1 MSLLENHSS
10 PVVLRLNRDLVRTI
24 KRGHPWVYADA
35 LRELPSAPPGT
46 QAILLDNKK
55 GQPIARGIYDPECP
69 VALRICETDPNTK
82 LDDRWVER
90 RLRTAIELRKRAFDE
105 QTTGYRLINGEGDAM
120 PGLVVDVYNGHA
132 VMKLDG
138 EGPCGFWNAEP
149 IGMLLARECNLN
161 GVYERFKERRAIGR
175 ALVGREPNGP
185 VWFLE
190 HGLSFSAD
198 LVHGQKTGFFLD
210 QRENR
215 HIIRTFARETRVLN
229 LFSYTGGFTI
239 AAGVG
244 MASNVT
250 SVDVAPAAV
259 EAAKEHWLRNG
270 LSASGHD
277 GVVADVFDYLTAAA
291 AERQKWNL
299 VILDPPSFAPNRESV
314 PKAIRAYQNAV
325 EAAARVT
332 AKQGILAAAS
342 CSSHVDLAMFLEC
355 CEEGISKARRQGT
368 VLNIGGLPVDHP
380 TPLALPEFRY
390 LKFVLL
396 RLD

>member
-1 MSLLENHSS
+1 
-10 PVVLRLNRDLVRTI
+10 
-24 KRGHPWVYADA
+24 
-35 LRELPSAPPGT
+35 
-46 QAILLDNKK
+46 
-55 GQPIARGIYDPECP
+55 
-69 VALRICETDPNTK
+69 
-82 LDDRWVER
+82 
-90 RLRTAIELRKRAFDE
+90 
-105 QTTGYRLINGEGDAM
+105 M
-120 PGLVVDVYNGHA
+120 PGLVVDIYNDCG
-132 VMKLDG
+132 VIKLDG
-138 EGPCGFWNAEP
+138 EGPCGFWTAEE
-149 IGMLLARECNLN
+149 IGSLLAQDLNLKC
-161 GVYERFKERRAIGR
+161 VYERFKERRAIGR
-175 ALVGREPNGP
+175 ALVGSEPNGP

-215 HIIRTFARETRVLN
+215 HLIRTFAREMRVLN
-229 LFSYTGGFTI
+229 LFSYTGGFSV

-244 MASNVT
+244 GASNVT

-259 EAAKEHWLRNG
+259 EAGKEHWRRNH
-270 LSASGHD
+270 LPDSGHT
-277 GVVADVFDYLTAAA
+277 GVVADVFDYLTSAASD
-291 AERQKWNL
+291 RQKWSL
-299 VILDPPSFAPNRESV
+299 VVLDPPSFAPNRESV
-314 PKAIRAYQNAV
+314 PKAIHAYQNAV

-342 CSSHVDLAMFLEC
+342 CSSHIDLAIFLEC

-368 VLNIGGLPVDHP
+368 VLNISGLPTDHP